1 MEKWE
6 AALKEHVKDNLKA
19 NSEGT
24 LNDNLKR
31 LKMLLDF
38 SPLESRL
45 IPVDLD
51 PEQDY
56 GVLEKGAKYEEDAG
70 YDPRLKISVLRDRR
84 MNLFSES
91 SVLVLS

>member
-1 MEKWE
+1 M
-6 AALKEHVKDNLKA
+6 L
-19 NSEGT
+19 SRPSPT
-24 LNDNLKR
+24 ISSLND
-31 LKMLLDF
+31 
-38 SPLESRL
+38 